1 MSSIAGLPDSRAD
14 QLSQLPQR
22 RVRHEVRDGALLMAF
37 SAAVSCGAAG
47 GLLLLS
53 KVLG

>member
-14 QLSQLPQR
+14 QLPPR
-22 RVRHEVRDGALLMAF
+22 RVRHEVRDGAVLMAF